1 MKKFFCGNWKMN
13 KTKTEAVS
21 YFRGLKRLVAGS
33 NNDIVVA
40 VPFTLLETAKN
51 ACKNTKIKIAAQD
64 IYHEQKGAFT
74 GEISPGMIKEF
85 ADYVIIGHSER
96 RTLFKETDE
105 LLNKKTIAASDSK
118 LKVIFCIGE
127 TLEER
132 KRNKTFEILK
142 TQILNGLN
150 GCKLKYIVV
159 AYEPVWAIGT
169 GIIPTE
175 KEIVSTHT
183 YIKDIIKKRFGTTVL
198 VIYGG
203 SVNENNAK
211 EILKIKNVDGCLPG
225 GASLEL
231 KKFAKIIASAGSAET
246 L

>member
-21 YFRGLKRLVAGS
+21 YFRSFKRLAAGS
-33 NNDIVVA
+33 NCDIVVA
-40 VPFTLLETAKN
+40 VPFTLLETARN
-51 ACKNTKIKIAAQD
+51 ACKNTNIKIAAQNM
-64 IYHEQKGAFT
+64 HSEQKGAFT
-74 GEISPGMIKEF
+74 GEISPCMIKEF

-96 RTLFKETDE
+96 RILFKETDE
-105 LLNKKTIAASDSK
+105 LLNKKAIAASGSK

-127 TLEER
+127 TLEEK
-132 KRNKTFEILK
+132 KRDKTFEILK

-150 GCKLKYIVV
+150 GCRLKEIIV

-169 GIIPTE
+169 GKIPTA
-175 KEIVSTHT
+175 KEIESTHT
-183 YIKDIIKKRFGTTVL
+183 YIKDIIKKNFGTAVR

-211 EILKIKNVDGCLPG
+211 EILMIKNVDGCLPG
-225 GASLEL
+225 GASLDA
-231 KKFAKIIASAGSAET
+231 KKFSKIISSA
-246 L
+246 

>member
-1 MKKFFCGNWKMN
+1 M
-13 KTKTEAVS
+13 
-21 YFRGLKRLVAGS
+21 
-33 NNDIVVA
+33 
-40 VPFTLLETAKN
+40 
-51 ACKNTKIKIAAQD
+51 
-64 IYHEQKGAFT
+64 YHEQKGAFT
-74 GEISPGMIKEF
+74 GEISPVMIKEF

-96 RTLFKETDE
+96 RTIFKETDE
-105 LLNKKTIAASDSK
+105 LLNKKAIAALDAK
-118 LKVIFCIGE
+118 LKIIFCIGE

-150 GCKLKYIVV
+150 GCRLKDIIV

-169 GIIPTE
+169 GIIPTK
-175 KEIVSTHT
+175 KEIGSTHT
-183 YIKDIIKKRFGTTVL
+183 YIKDIIQKNFGITVK

-225 GASLEL
+225 GASLDA
-231 KKFAKIIASAGSAET
+231 KKYASIINSI
-246 L
+246 